1 MAAVPELPAA
11 HLPLGGPRVKPE
23 ATTPPRARGAAA
35 AAPTGAPAATDDWL
49 PGVGACKLIGRE
61 AELGA
66 CARGSASGGNRWGRG
81 QAEPASQGSWV
92 RQDCAAHRRKQETDC
107 TVSRAQG

>member
-107 TVSRAQG
+107 TVSSAQG